1 MGQPGYVVHPFEPAF
16 DGGSRVL
23 ILGSLPS
30 PDSRRSGFYYGH
42 ARNRFWPVLA
52 ALTNRPIPQSVDQK
66 RALLA
71 FSGIALYDVIA
82 ACEICGASDASV
94 KNAVAADLSPVFQQ
108 ARIRAVFTNGKTAHA
123 LYQRHQKEKWAVP
136 EFCLPSTSPANAAW
150 SFERLLEA
158 YRAILPYLAD
168 DQTGV
173 QASPD
178 QGAQPGNS
186 ANGK

>member
-1 MGQPGYVVHPFEPAF
+1 MM
-16 DGGSRVL
+16 R
-23 ILGSLPS
+23 S
-30 PDSRRSGFYYGH
+30 PH
-42 ARNRFWPVLA
+42 AKFA
-52 ALTNRPIPQSVDQK
+52 ALRRFGEK
-66 RALLA
+66 R
-71 FSGIALYDVIA
+71 G
-82 ACEICGASDASV
+82 GG
-94 KNAVAADLSPVFQQ
+94 DLSPVFNRRGFAQ
-108 ARIRAVFTNGKTAHA
+108 VFTNGKTAHA
-123 LYQRHQKEKWAVP
+123 LYRRHQKEKWAVP